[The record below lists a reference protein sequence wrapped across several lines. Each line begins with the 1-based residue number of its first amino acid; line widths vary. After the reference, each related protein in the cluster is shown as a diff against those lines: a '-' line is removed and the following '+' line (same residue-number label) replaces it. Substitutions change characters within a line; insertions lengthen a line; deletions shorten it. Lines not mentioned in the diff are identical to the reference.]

1 MFPSKCVLILSSLQ
15 SCGILCRIVFIEFPC
30 ALSSFSAAQKPQN
43 HHAGERTARASGTR
57 ANRLRNRVTLWHSG
71 LPLRFSAPSQETG
84 GACSRDGPFQE
95 GLKPH
100 RPL

>member
-43 HHAGERTARASGTR
+43 HHAGERAARASVTR
-57 ANRLRNRVTLWHSG
+57 ANRLRNRVT

-84 GACSRDGPFQE
+84 GACSTGSSRDGKF
-95 GLKPH
+95 KFKF
-100 RPL
+100 